1 MTSKFRVY
9 LTTTSSR
16 ANKPDKY
23 YSYMV
28 TIQHSPMRKISG
40 VEMKN
45 KLLEGIKATYW
56 EILIHAVMRREGNKL
71 PGYARIEFAQL
82 IL

>member
-16 ANKPDKY
+16 KNKPDKY

-28 TIQHSPMRKISG
+28 TLQHKPMRKISG
-40 VEMKN
+40 VEIQN

-56 EILIHAVMRREGNKL
+56 GIQIHTVMRREGNKL
-71 PGYARIEFAQL
+71 PGYVRVEFAKL
-82 IL
+82 VP